1 MELHLKGRVAL
12 ITGPAKGMG
21 AAVTRAF
28 ASEGCR
34 LALLGR
40 DVAAIEPVAA
50 EVRAQGIEAIVL
62 PCDITDGAACD
73 AAVAATQKAFGGRID
88 ILVNVAGG
96 SGPIGK
102 TGWETTEEEFDE
114 IIDLNMRGCF
124 NTMKACLPTMIAQRD
139 GKIVNVGGT
148 FGMRGRAGRLA
159 YSASKWG
166 LRGLTKSF
174 ALEAGPFGINVNCV
188 APGMVDGPRFP
199 RQGRAGDGE
208 APRHHRGAG
217 GREARRRLCPA
228 PRLDRRGCGQ
238 RLPVPRLLRLAPD
251 HRRRP
256 SGRRR
261 LGLPVSAAMVQAGNQ
276 ADFVADLVLSG
287 GTIVTGQTRYR
298 ADVAIKDG
306 LIALVGAPEAMP
318 AARETVDVSGKFL
331 LPGAIDVHVHFRE
344 PGYTHKEDW
353 ATGTAAAAMGGTTT
367 VFEMPNTHPP
377 TRSVV
382 ELRQKQAAAA
392 KAHVDY
398 GLYGLLAEDNI
409 DELPGLIAGGVN
421 AFKCFMGN
429 TFGNL
434 PSPSTGAMLE
444 GFEIIAPSGL
454 RISLHAETAS
464 IMAWRQQ
471 RLMAAGRNDPLAHI
485 AARPAIVAAEAVS
498 RAAELAEWTGARV
511 HVLHISSAAE
521 LRPLADA
528 KARGVE
534 ITGETCPCYLLLD
547 TRDYARLGSIIR
559 VNPPV
564 REASDSEAIW
574 RALQSGVVDMIAT
587 DHAPHT
593 PEEKIKDVIWQADCG
608 FPGVETQM
616 PLMLNEVSK
625 GRITLEHYV
634 RISAENPARS
644 FGLWPAKGR
653 IEPGA
658 EADIAVVDMERR
670 ETIRAAALH
679 SRAKITP
686 FEGVEVTGVPIHTLV
701 RGRFVQR
708 DRRLVDGTSG
718 WGRQVTAIQKMPP
731 PNVRNADQTLAAC
744 IAAKPQPVEAAA

>member
-1 MELHLKGRVAL
+1 MAVVTPA
-12 ITGPAKGMG
+12 TG
-21 AAVTRAF
+21 
-28 ASEGCR
+28 
-34 LALLGR
+34 
-40 DVAAIEPVAA
+40 D
-50 EVRAQGIEAIVL
+50 
-62 PCDITDGAACD
+62 
-73 AAVAATQKAFGGRID
+73 
-88 ILVNVAGG
+88 
-96 SGPIGK
+96 
-102 TGWETTEEEFDE
+102 
-114 IIDLNMRGCF
+114 
-124 NTMKACLPTMIAQRD
+124 
-139 GKIVNVGGT
+139 
-148 FGMRGRAGRLA
+148 
-159 YSASKWG
+159 
-166 LRGLTKSF
+166 
-174 ALEAGPFGINVNCV
+174 
-188 APGMVDGPRFP
+188 
-199 RQGRAGDGE
+199 
-208 APRHHRGAG
+208 
-217 GREARRRLCPA
+217 
-228 PRLDRRGCGQ
+228 
-238 RLPVPRLLRLAPD
+238 
-251 HRRRP
+251 
-256 SGRRR
+256 
-261 LGLPVSAAMVQAGNQ
+261 
-276 ADFVADLVLSG
+276 
-287 GTIVTGQTRYR
+287 
-298 ADVAIKDG
+298 
-306 LIALVGAPEAMP
+306 AMP

-353 ATGTAAAAMGGTTT
+353 GTGTAAAAMGGTTT

-377 TRSVV
+377 TRSVK
-382 ELRQKQAAAA
+382 ELRQKQEAAR

-409 DELPGLIAGGVN
+409 NELPGLIEGGVN

-485 AARPAIVAAEAVS
+485 AARPAIVAAEAVA

-511 HVLHISSAAE
+511 HILHISSAAE

-564 REASDSEAIW
+564 REASDSQAIW
-574 RALQSGVVDMIAT
+574 AALQSGVVDMIAT

-593 PEEKIKDVIWQADCG
+593 PEEKRKDLIWQADCG

-616 PLMLNEVSK
+616 PLMLNEVAK
-625 GRITLEHYV
+625 GRLSLEHYV
-634 RISAENPARS
+634 KISAENPAKS

-658 EADIAVVDMERR
+658 EADIAVVDMDRT
-670 ETIRAAALH
+670 ETIRAEALQ
-679 SRAKITP
+679 SRGKITP

-708 DRRLVDGTSG
+708 DRRLVEETRS
-718 WGRQVTAIQKMPP
+718 WGRQVTAIQAMPKP
-731 PNVRNADQTLAAC
+731 HPKNTDQTLAAC
-744 IAAKPQPVEAAA
+744 LQGPVSA